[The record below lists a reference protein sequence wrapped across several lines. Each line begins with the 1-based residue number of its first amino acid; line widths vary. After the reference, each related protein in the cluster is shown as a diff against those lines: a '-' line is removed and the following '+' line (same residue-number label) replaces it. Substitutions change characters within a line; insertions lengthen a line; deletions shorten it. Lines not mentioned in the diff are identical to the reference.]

1 MTEVTIENIV
11 KRWEDPNSRPLF
23 KGKLIDN
30 DGCCCAQG
38 DILRLAGW
46 SDDQLRDA
54 EQCAA
59 DREVAKLLGIS
70 VAHACLLRIVNDHAE
85 GCPQDVLDR
94 PERVLGDKA
103 PLVLRFWRL
112 LDRMTPKQ
120 WEAASVAN
128 WIAAKAVAKGA
139 AKDAAGEVAMVAAWI
154 AASAA
159 ASTVAS
165 AVAGEVAIDAAAR
178 TAAWA
183 TNEIQGIDVLRKQE
197 KPLFFL
203 PLFGVTIEEL
213 EVETSLLPDE
223 DPNLRR
229 EIVDVIGEEWL
240 YAENSRLGG
249 HAPQELIGTPDEFR
263 VRLVLRSIKSA
274 DLS

>member
-1 MTEVTIENIV
+1 MRDGKPPEQITIEKII

-23 KGKLIDN
+23 KGRLIDD

-46 SDDQLRDA
+46 SDGQLRDA
-54 EQCAA
+54 EQYIA

-70 VAHACLLRIVNDHAE
+70 VAHACLLRIVNDHAT

-112 LDRMTPKQ
+112 LDRMAPKPFRFTSTQ
-120 WEAASVAN
+120 WEVTWDADWVAASAT
-128 WIAAKAVAKGA
+128 
-139 AKDAAGEVAMVAAWI
+139 
-154 AASAA
+154 ASAA
-159 ASTVAS
+159 AIEATN
-165 AVAGEVAIDAAAR
+165 AVARKIAWVAPRVRAIGAR
-178 TAAWA
+178 TGAREAAWA
-183 TNEIQGIDVLRKQE
+183 TNEIQGIDVLRKQG

-213 EVETSLLPDE
+213 EATS
-223 DPNLRR
+223 
-229 EIVDVIGEEWL
+229 
-240 YAENSRLGG
+240 
-249 HAPQELIGTPDEFR
+249 
-263 VRLVLRSIKSA
+263 
-274 DLS
+274 